1 MIEGA
6 NVARQERVNLPLD
19 EELILR
25 LSQVID
31 STSNNYC
38 SMLQDIKKGRSTE
51 IEFLNEAIVHR
62 AERYGLSTPRN
73 HLLSE
78 LIKSINS

>member
-6 NVARQERVNLPLD
+6 NIARQERVNLPPD
-19 EELILR
+19 EELISR
-25 LSQVID
+25 LSHVIE
-31 STSNNYC
+31 STKNNYC
-38 SMLQDIKKGRSTE
+38 SMLQDIKKGSGTE
-51 IEFLNEAIVHR
+51 IEFLNKAIVQR
-62 AERYGLSTPRN
+62 AERYGVSTPRN